1 MSFSSRQDKKQNKC
15 ICLEEKDSGR
25 NEDILGKKQIHK
37 MIIDRTNRSL
47 IQRTNGLTLE
57 RTKYIYLK
65 RRVDMIEALVGELES
80 QKEQG
85 QERE

>member
-1 MSFSSRQDKKQNKC
+1 
-15 ICLEEKDSGR
+15 
-25 NEDILGKKQIHK
+25 
-37 MIIDRTNRSL
+37 MIINRTNRSL
-47 IQRTNGLTLE
+47 IKKTNGLTLK
-57 RTKYIYLK
+57 RTKYICLK